1 MNTLKVQNNLPNM
14 FNQLSYTPLVLLI
27 ILIKKHIQMHTEEQ
41 IEEYMEDSQD
51 TLMTCVFGIR
61 SET

>member
-14 FNQLSYTPLVLLI
+14 FKQLSYTPLVLLI
-27 ILIKKHIQMHTEEQ
+27 ILIRKHIQMHTEVQ

-51 TLMTCVFGIR
+51 TLITCVFGIR

>member
-14 FNQLSYTPLVLLI
+14 FKQLSYTPLVLLI
-27 ILIKKHIQMHTEEQ
+27 ILIRKHIQMHTEEQ

-51 TLMTCVFGIR
+51 TLITCVFGIR

>member
-1 MNTLKVQNNLPNM
+1 M
-14 FNQLSYTPLVLLI
+14 FKQLSYTPLVLLI
-27 ILIKKHIQMHTEEQ
+27 ILIRKHIQMHTEEQ

-51 TLMTCVFGIR
+51 TLITCVFGIE

>member
-1 MNTLKVQNNLPNM
+1 MKLN
-14 FNQLSYTPLVLLI
+14 LI
-27 ILIKKHIQMHTEEQ
+27 ILITKHIQMHTEEQ

-51 TLMTCVFGIR
+51 TLITCVFGIR